1 MTFRKPM
8 IGSSSAAAIAAAF
21 TLVLM
26 SGPAVAQSDDAPTR
40 QPDAQT
46 TMPAAEQPMDQAAT
60 DAAPPATRDA
70 PGEMNAKSK
79 GSNDCANPAG
89 QAEPAT
95 EARPEADGTAPANA
109 GNTGFTG
116 GLGGSQMG
124 TNPQGAIE
132 ESTTWHAPTARGL
145 DLKGRPEP
153 VPASDC

>member
-8 IGSSSAAAIAAAF
+8 IGSSSAAAFAF
-21 TLVLM
+21 MLM
-26 SGPAVAQSDDAPTR
+26 SGLAVAQSDDAQTS

-46 TMPAAEQPMDQAAT
+46 TMPTAEQPADQAAT
-60 DAAPPATRDA
+60 DAATPTANDT
-70 PGEMNAKSK
+70 PGEMSATSK

-95 EARPEADGTAPANA
+95 ETKPVADGTAPANA

-153 VPASDC
+153 IPASDC